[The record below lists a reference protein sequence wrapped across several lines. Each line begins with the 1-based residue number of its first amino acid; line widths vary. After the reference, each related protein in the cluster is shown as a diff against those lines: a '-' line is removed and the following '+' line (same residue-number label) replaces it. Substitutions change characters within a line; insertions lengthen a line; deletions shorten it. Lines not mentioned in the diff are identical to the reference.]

1 MVQVDSRVSSDFAC
15 SFIHI
20 GSLILCMG
28 TFLRGLCFLTC
39 SFFVKMLHE
48 GHTCW
53 TAGCH
58 VLRSVPCT
66 MHVTCEMRNC
76 LLIVLSVIRH
86 GIVSDSLDIFTGESN
101 HRVCG
106 D

>member
-1 MVQVDSRVSSDFAC
+1 MVHVDSRVSSDFAC

-20 GSLILCMG
+20 GSRVL
-28 TFLRGLCFLTC
+28 FLEVCFLTC

-48 GHTCW
+48 GRTCW

-58 VLRSVPCT
+58 ILRSVPCT